1 MAMEILRPL
10 TFAGVSV
17 ADPYLLF
24 PRFLPEIRTSV
35 SLIKPRRRPS
45 HSYPRLSTCACSS
58 SHSGSLLSQPPEV
71 STPSTTRWMV
81 LMEKPPISASK
92 SDIVDYYVESLARVV
107 GSEREAQMC
116 IYDAS
121 CESDF
126 GFCCDIDE
134 GSSQELSRIPGV
146 VSVRPDF
153 SSLGKNYEYWI
164 VRMQKPGVETVTKA
178 QMVDYYAQILEKVL
192 RNKQDAQVSIYHISW
207 QNDLGFCCRIDEKCA
222 KELSDVP
229 GVLTVRPDLSFESE
243 NKNYKDSFGPLK
255 SNGTHDSS
263 KASLPDVKT
272 KRLFV
277 TGLSFYT
284 SEKTLRAA
292 FEGFGELVEVKVIID
307 KISKRSKGYA
317 FIEYTTE
324 EAAGAALKE
333 MNGKIIN
340 GWMIIVDVAR
350 TNASGSFR
358 IKEQNQTL
366 TASLYQVNRLS

>member
-146 VSVRPDF
+146 VSVRPDNTPVAGKKDYSHPSPSPADHSKLDLFTPKF

-243 NKNYKDSFGPLK
+243 NKNYKVVSH
-255 SNGTHDSS
+255 S
-263 KASLPDVKT
+263 
-272 KRLFV
+272 
-277 TGLSFYT
+277 
-284 SEKTLRAA
+284 
-292 FEGFGELVEVKVIID
+292 IIGVQI
-307 KISKRSKGYA
+307 KLGR
-317 FIEYTTE
+317 
-324 EAAGAALKE
+324 
-333 MNGKIIN
+333 
-340 GWMIIVDVAR
+340 
-350 TNASGSFR
+350 SGSNPKFYCPR
-358 IKEQNQTL
+358 PRRGLAFAKPRL
-366 TASLYQVNRLS
+366 GSALLSNRGHPRPVESRPGLVAWPNPTFLLG

>member
-1 MAMEILRPL
+1 
-10 TFAGVSV
+10 
-17 ADPYLLF
+17 
-24 PRFLPEIRTSV
+24 
-35 SLIKPRRRPS
+35 
-45 HSYPRLSTCACSS
+45 
-58 SHSGSLLSQPPEV
+58 
-71 STPSTTRWMV
+71 
-81 LMEKPPISASK
+81 MEKPPFAGASK
-92 SDIVDYYVESLARVV
+92 SDIVDYYVKSLARVV
-107 GSEREAQMC
+107 GCEREAQMC

-121 CESDF
+121 CESNF

-134 GSSQELSRIPGV
+134 GLSQELSRISGV
-146 VSVRPDF
+146 VSVRPDNTPEARKKDYSHPSLSLADDSKMDLF
-153 SSLGKNYEYWI
+153 TTKFFPLGKDHDYWI

-178 QMVDYYAQILEKVL
+178 QMVDHYSQILEKVL

-207 QNDLGFCCRIDEKCA
+207 QKELGFCCRIDEECA

-229 GVLTVRPDLSFESE
+229 GVLSVKPDLNFESE
-243 NKNYKDSFGPLK
+243 NKNYRGSFGPLE

-263 KASLPDVKT
+263 EASLPNVKT

-292 FEGFGELVEVKVIID
+292 FEGFGELVEVKVIMD

-358 IKEQNQTL
+358 IKEQNQTS
-366 TASLYQVNRLS
+366 TAPLNQVNRLS